1 MRTRQDPDGRVA
13 QTEDLASLLSAVES
27 ASRDTNLLA
36 LNMAFEGASAAAVS
50 AAQIAHAVGDVSI
63 RATQFSQQMRGCLQA
78 GADRLDPDSLH
89 ELRRVTR
96 GVAELMAELS
106 DLASGILDGIADPHI
121 ERRLPQVVPDLLD
134 QVRSR
139 ARVLDQFVD
148 AIPDL
153 TRTRRAAR
161 SRRRATHR
169 RQSAI

>member
-1 MRTRQDPDGRVA
+1 MFTRQDPDLRAA
-13 QTEDLASLLSAVES
+13 QTEDLARLLSAVEA
-27 ASRDTNLLA
+27 ASRDTSLLA
-36 LNMAFEGASAAAVS
+36 LNMALDGASAAAVS

-78 GADRLDPDSLH
+78 GADRLDADSLH

-96 GVAELMAELS
+96 SVAELMAELS
-106 DLASGILDGIADPHI
+106 DLASGILDGITDPHI

-148 AIPDL
+148 AIPEM
-153 TRTRRAAR
+153 TRPRGATR
-161 SRRRATHR
+161 SRRRASHQR
-169 RQSAI
+169 